1 MSAVDDILASLP
13 VDQLADQLGV
23 PADQVRAT
31 AATTIPALLGG
42 LDANAQ
48 DAAGASSIADA
59 LGRHGD
65 DLGLGA
71 GNVDLGRI
79 DQADGAKIAAHIF
92 GDREGE
98 VVQQLGGLGGGS
110 LVQKLIPV
118 LAPIVL
124 AYLAKQVGGQ
134 ATGRSG
140 GGDAV
145 GSILQEILTGMA
157 QGSTSGGGKSAGSI
171 ITDVLGGL
179 LGGGRR

>member
-1 MSAVDDILASLP
+1 MSAVDDILAGLP

-23 PADQVRAT
+23 PADQVRAA

-134 ATGRSG
+134 AAGRS

>member
-13 VDQLADQLGV
+13 VDRLAEQLGV

-31 AATTIPALLGG
+31 AEATIPALLGG

-59 LGRHGD
+59 LGQHAD
-65 DLGLGA
+65 DLGLGS
-71 GNVDLGRI
+71 GQVDLDRV
-79 DQADGAKIAAHIF
+79 DETDGARIASHIF

-98 VVQQLGGLGGGS
+98 VAAQLGGLGGGS
-110 LVQKLIPV
+110 LAERLIPI

-124 AYLAKQVGGQ
+124 AYLAKQIGGR
-134 ATGRSG
+134 AGSG
-140 GGDAV
+140 SGDAV

-157 QGSTSGGGKSAGSI
+157 QGSTPAGGKSAGSI